1 MWPPAERGD
10 RQQLCMSPR
19 THRCRGGPTDTA
31 SRPSWDAHGPAASGG
46 TLGRRR
52 GRPACSSPQ
61 KHRGRVRTSRMEPSR
76 CLVTARAAWLC
87 RADRGPRSGQDP
99 WPSRLPPRAPPRAAP
114 RLGFHNG
121 RFSLR
126 TPSGPRSGVPDG
138 GPRSLPLLTAL
149 AEPRENR
156 SPPPFGSL
164 RSSVR
169 WPMDAGFGAADPA
182 AQGVWT
188 HRDSHGDPGSSGRNV
203 ATNGAGAA
211 TPTSGGSLDSETN
224 ET

>member
-1 MWPPAERGD
+1 MWPPAEGGD
-10 RQQLCMSPR
+10 RQQLCMSPK
-19 THRCRGGPTDTA
+19 THRRRGGPTDTA

-46 TLGRRR
+46 TLGGRR

-61 KHRGRVRTSRMEPSR
+61 KHRGRVRTSRMESSR

-126 TPSGPRSGVPDG
+126 TAAGLDPGARRRPAVAAPPHGSGRAPREQVPAALRLTAFICPVADGRWFRSRGPR
-138 GPRSLPLLTAL
+138 GPGCVDAPGLTWR
-149 AEPRENR
+149 PRV
-156 SPPPFGSL
+156 L
-164 RSSVR
+164 RPKR
-169 WPMDAGFGAADPA
+169 
-182 AQGVWT
+182 
-188 HRDSHGDPGSSGRNV
+188 GDKR
-203 ATNGAGAA
+203 
-211 TPTSGGSLDSETN
+211 GGSRDPDVPWLVGF
-224 ET
+224 